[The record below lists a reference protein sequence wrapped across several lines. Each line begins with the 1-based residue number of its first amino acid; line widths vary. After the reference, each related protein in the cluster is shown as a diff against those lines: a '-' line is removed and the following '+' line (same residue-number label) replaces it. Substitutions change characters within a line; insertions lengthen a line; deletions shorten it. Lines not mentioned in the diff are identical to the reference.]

1 MSGDT
6 FNFSSSNFSFSNFNY
21 DNFDSSDSSNNCY
34 IDDNGDLHEVSD
46 TKDSYD
52 NTMKNNEY
60 KHYTGTSLF
69 GEDYSDTDYEGWEG

>member
-1 MSGDT
+1 MGIYFLYIVYTQLNEDTMSGDT

-52 NTMKNNEY
+52 NN
-60 KHYTGTSLF
+60 
-69 GEDYSDTDYEGWEG
+69 